1 MHSAAI
7 CILYKMFCAD
17 SNAVLR
23 VVITTQTKVWL
34 IQTFSVLPIG
44 VQAKFTFYEIVGCVY
59 KH

>member
-7 CILYKMFCAD
+7 CILYKRFCAV

-23 VVITTQTKVWL
+23 VLITTQKKVLL
-34 IQTFSVLPIG
+34 IQIFSVLPIG
-44 VQAKFTFYEIVGCVY
+44 VQAKFIFFEIVGCVH